1 MYPISL
7 LNPMIWVTS
16 LNPNQSPFFWRL
28 NPTKSPFFHHHQSPW
43 KITVFLNF
51 PSGFPS
57 HKHHWATDKP
67 CEASLRDSSG
77 ISSMPALAAFS
88 ASVAVATACSVSWRQ
103 LEAAAAGGASLQMV
117 VKYGEKHRKNHEKPS
132 NMIVLSSSIPVATRK
147 MMKHLVVDGVLWP
160 RKAYNVVWN
169 IMFRQS
175 KLPTC

>member
-43 KITVFLNF
+43 KITFFLNF

-117 VKYGEKHRKNHEKPS
+117 VKYGEKHKKKTWKTIQHDCFIIEHTGCNQKNDETS
-132 NMIVLSSSIPVATRK
+132 GGWWSLVAK
-147 MMKHLVVDGVLWP
+147 KSVQCGVKHHV
-160 RKAYNVVWN
+160 
-169 IMFRQS
+169 
-175 KLPTC
+175 